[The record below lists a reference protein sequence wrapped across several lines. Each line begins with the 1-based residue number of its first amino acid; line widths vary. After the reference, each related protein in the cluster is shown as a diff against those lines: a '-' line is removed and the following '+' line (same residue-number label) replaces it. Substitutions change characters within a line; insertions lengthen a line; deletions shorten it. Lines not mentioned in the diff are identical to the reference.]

1 MDFEKEIRQKV
12 EAENFARNNG
22 RIIRVVNI
30 LAGEWIDLSVVRAA
44 LENDMAG
51 YDFDKSMIFLLKS
64 GYLELRKRRS
74 REKASWEDRRR
85 EDVEVALTGQGM
97 KLAAYRITDEAVE
110 V

>member
-1 MDFEKEIRQKV
+1 MDFEQEIRRKL
-12 EAENFARNNG
+12 EAESFAHNNG

-30 LAGEWIDLSVVRAA
+30 LAGEWVELEVVRTA

-51 YDFDKSMIFLLKS
+51 YDFDKSMIFLIKS
-64 GYLELRKRRS
+64 GYLELRKKRS

-85 EDVEVALTGQGM
+85 QDLEVALSGQGM